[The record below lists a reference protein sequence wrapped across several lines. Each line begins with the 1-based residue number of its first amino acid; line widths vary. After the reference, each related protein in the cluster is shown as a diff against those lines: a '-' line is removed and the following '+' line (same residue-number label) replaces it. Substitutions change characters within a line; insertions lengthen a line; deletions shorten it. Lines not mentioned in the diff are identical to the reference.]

1 MAQSERQCAKESRPI
16 RVDILQ
22 EETSPTEGSM
32 DTNKGSETWRI
43 RTSNW
48 FPQYVW
54 PLKPYTHQAIL
65 IGTWETNV
73 F

>member
-1 MAQSERQCAKESRPI
+1 MAQSKRQCAEESRPV

-22 EETSPTEGSM
+22 EKTPPTEASI
-32 DTNKGSETWRI
+32 DTNKGFETWRI
-43 RTSNW
+43 RTRHW

-54 PLKPYTHQAIL
+54 PLKPYTHQAVF